1 MTRPAELGSFRANT
15 AGKGTKMSDA
25 TMVEL
30 GEDYPELRESVRKI
44 CAQYPGTYW
53 AGLEDEQA
61 YPTAFVEE
69 LTKAGFLGALIPEEY
84 GGSGLPVRAAAVIL
98 EEINASGCVA
108 SQGHAQMYIM
118 GTLLRHGSDEQK
130 RKYLPGIA
138 AGRIRLQAFGV
149 TEPTTGSDT
158 TQLKTRAV
166 RDGDSYIINGQKVW
180 TSRAMHSDMMLLLAR
195 TTSADQ
201 VKKRSDGLSVFLI
214 DMRAMNTGTGLEVRP
229 IKAMINHNT
238 TEIFFDNFRI
248 PADSLIGEE
257 GKGFRYILDGMNA
270 ERILVASE
278 AVGDGRWFVKKATQ
292 YAKDRVVFGAPIGKN
307 QAVQFPIARA
317 WAELEAADMVC
328 RRAAALFDDGKECG
342 ADANIAKLLAS
353 EAAWKAADTCMQTYG
368 GFAYA
373 REYEIERKWREVRLY
388 QIAPISTN
396 LILGYV
402 GQHVLGMPRSY

>member
-1 MTRPAELGSFRANT
+1 
-15 AGKGTKMSDA
+15 MSEA
-25 TMVEL
+25 TLVAL
-30 GEDYPELRESVRKI
+30 GEDFPELRESVRRI
-44 CAQYPGTYW
+44 CARYPGSYW
-53 AGLEDEQA
+53 SALEEQEA
-61 YPTAFVEE
+61 YPTAFVDE
-69 LTKAGFLGALIPEEY
+69 LTQAGFLAALIPEEY
-84 GGSGLPVRAAAVIL
+84 GGSGLPLRAAAVIL

-118 GTLLRHGSDEQK
+118 GTLLRHGSEAQK
-130 RKYLPGIA
+130 RRYLPEIA

-166 RDGDSYIINGQKVW
+166 RDGDSYLITGQKVW

-214 DMRAMNTGTGLEVRP
+214 DMTSKNTGTGLEVRP

-238 TEIFFDNFRI
+238 TEVFFDNFRI

-278 AVGDGRWFVKKATQ
+278 AVGDGRWFVRKATQ
-292 YAKDRVVFGAPIGKN
+292 YAKDRIVFGAPIGKN

-328 RRAAALFDDGKECG
+328 RRAAALFDNGRECG

-353 EAAWKAADTCMQTYG
+353 EAAWKAADTAMQTFG